1 MSLITE
7 NEKTFK
13 PYLAKVL
20 EAKGEVEIRGEK
32 RLAMGQSRAMFILDL
47 AYTGPKGP
55 TERRII
61 ARVEQYGHLGA
72 DSRNEVATMR
82 GLHAVGYPVA
92 NVFAYETSNDIL
104 GQPFFLMDF
113 VQGSSVFSPEVA
125 DEYLRMLRKL
135 HQVDWKSKYF
145 DHLQRPASLKDPGR
159 IVVERL
165 YDVYRKHL
173 VGEPSPLIEE
183 CVQWLRNNAPAADE
197 ITLVHGDPG
206 PGNFLTHD
214 GKITLMVDWEFTALG
229 DPYEDWAYVV
239 WMRGAPFLPEADWIA
254 RIERVLGHKLDA
266 ERMRWWKAANILKGV
281 CLDTTSLKLYADKV
295 NPAKNLLAIGTCW
308 HLDVLQ
314 KLCAEILG
322 RSTAAG

>member
-7 NEKTFK
+7 CEKTFK
-13 PYLAKVL
+13 PYLARVL

-61 ARVEQYGHLGA
+61 ARIEQWGHLGS
-72 DSRNEVATMR
+72 DSRNEVSTMR
-82 GLHAVGYPVA
+82 ALAAVGFPVA
-92 NVFAYETSNDIL
+92 NVFAYETSNDVL

-113 VQGSSVFSPEVA
+113 VQGSSVFSPDTA
-125 DEYLRMLRKL
+125 DEYIRMLHKL
-135 HQVDWKSKYF
+135 HQIDSSSKHF
-145 DHLQRPASLKDPGR
+145 DYLPRPASLKAPAR
-159 IVVERL
+159 NVVEHL
-165 YDVYRKHL
+165 YEVYRKHL

-183 CVQWLRNNAPAADE
+183 CVQWLLNHAPEAEE

-206 PGNFLTHD
+206 PGNYLTEN
-214 GKITLMVDWEFTALG
+214 GKITILVDWEFTTCG
-229 DPYEDWAYVV
+229 DPYEDWAYLV
-239 WMRGAPFLPEADWIA
+239 WMRGAPFLPEADWIE
-254 RIERVLGHKLDA
+254 RIERVLGKKLDPQ
-266 ERMRWWKAANILKGV
+266 RMKWWKATNILKGV

-295 NPAKNLLAIGTCW
+295 NPALNLLAIGTCW

-314 KLCAEILG
+314 KLCAEIFN